1 MGSKEVFCCS
11 TISEADQFLS
21 QGGYTMII
29 AEEADIKRWGERSGI
44 KIYSYEFIVQTLIL
58 GGFPDD
64 F

>member
-1 MGSKEVFCCS
+1 
-11 TISEADQFLS
+11 
-21 QGGYTMII
+21 MII